1 MHGFALNVCG
11 DLGPFQEI
19 TPCGIAGVAMT
30 SLQAET
36 GRAVTVQDAAG
47 AVSRLFAESLKK
59 VKG

>member
-1 MHGFALNVCG
+1 
-11 DLGPFQEI
+11 
-19 TPCGIAGVAMT
+19 MT
-30 SLQAET
+30 SLKAET